1 MSYQEAYATFTG
13 GVMSD
18 RVKGGR
24 CGAEI
29 TFGPGAVRAVSPDG
43 DVFEIPFR
51 DCKVEMGGYNG
62 KMVFCRDPEGMVT
75 IFCEGKRFA
84 RALSQASSGTLDE
97 SLNLGHK
104 KRRKDSR
111 LSLSIGLVSLVVCLL
126 LLVGGYFALRFG
138 AKVAVKALPVSI
150 DQQLG
155 DVAYKSMDLK
165 QEEIDKPEVLEPI
178 QAIVDQ
184 LAPQASLEGLEFKV
198 HVVRSPQINAF
209 CLPGGTIVVFTGL
222 IDAAERP
229 EQLAG
234 VLGHEMAHATLR
246 HGMER
251 TAQALGVGAA
261 LAVLVGDGTGLL
273 AIGAEVFQFAT
284 VNSYSRG
291 QENEADAEGLRMLH
305 ESGIDPSAMA
315 EFFEIMQ
322 HEHPDMP
329 GALNW
334 ISTHPSHEE
343 RIRLLQQ
350 LVSELPES
358 EYQPLATD
366 LDQLKQ
372 AIK

>member
-1 MSYQEAYATFTG
+1 
-13 GVMSD
+13 V
-18 RVKGGR
+18 
-24 CGAEI
+24 
-29 TFGPGAVRAVSPDG
+29 
-43 DVFEIPFR
+43 
-51 DCKVEMGGYNG
+51 VEPLQ
-62 KMVFCRDPEGMVT
+62 K
-75 IFCEGKRFA
+75 
-84 RALSQASSGTLDE
+84 
-97 SLNLGHK
+97 
-104 KRRKDSR
+104 
-111 LSLSIGLVSLVVCLL
+111 
-126 LLVGGYFALRFG
+126 
-138 AKVAVKALPVSI
+138 
-150 DQQLG
+150 
-155 DVAYKSMDLK
+155 
-165 QEEIDKPEVLEPI
+165 
-178 QAIVDQ
+178 IVDH
-184 LAPQASLEGLEFKV
+184 LAPTASLEGLEFKV

-284 VNSYSRG
+284 VNSYSRV

-305 ESGIDPSAMA
+305 ESGIDPTAMA

-334 ISTHPSHEE
+334 VSTHPSHEE

-350 LVSELPES
+350 QVGDLPEAD
-358 EYQPLATD
+358 YQPLDTD
-366 LDQLKQ
+366 LEKLKQ